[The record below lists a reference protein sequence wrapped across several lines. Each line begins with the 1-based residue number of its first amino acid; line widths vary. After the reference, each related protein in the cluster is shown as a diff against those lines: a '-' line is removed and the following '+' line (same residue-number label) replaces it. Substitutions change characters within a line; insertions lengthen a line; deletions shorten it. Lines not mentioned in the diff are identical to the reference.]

1 MKVVRKYTYRFALEG
16 YTVRPVVS
24 AGPRLSRHYGST

>member
-1 MKVVRKYTYRFALEG
+1 MKVVGKYTYRFALEG
-16 YTVRPVVS
+16 YTIRPVVS